1 MIINNHWLLTVRIG
15 NYMQMMSVLEPIA
28 YDALEFLTHLF
39 DYYLF
44 AVSYIT
50 VISLVIYSVSMV
62 TGTFLLRQ

>member
-1 MIINNHWLLTVRIG
+1 
-15 NYMQMMSVLEPIA
+15 MSVLEPIA

-44 AVSYIT
+44 AVSHIAI
-50 VISLVIYSVSMV
+50 ISLVVYSVSMV